1 MGILEY
7 GAKFCAKKL
16 DEMDRT
22 QRYPI
27 AVPSP
32 EIVLHTD
39 LPYCSGGDP
48 AHRLDLCYPAKGGD
62 FPLVIDIHGGG
73 LIYGTKA
80 LNRDLRFTWQSRAL
94 RWPALITGWCRKLVS
109 MDKFG
114 IYLLAFVG

>member
-80 LNRDLRFTWQSRAL
+80 LNRDFTLHLAD
-94 RWPALITGWCRKLVS
+94 LITGWCRKLVS

-114 IYLLAFVG
+114 IYVLAFVG

>member
-39 LPYCSGGDP
+39 LPYPRGRPDLWDEGAQPRFYASLGRAGLCGGQP
-48 AHRLDLCYPAKGGD
+48 
-62 FPLVIDIHGGG
+62 
-73 LIYGTKA
+73 
-80 LNRDLRFTWQSRAL
+80 
-94 RWPALITGWCRKLVS
+94 
-109 MDKFG
+109 
-114 IYLLAFVG
+114 

>member
-48 AHRLDLCYPAKGGD
+48 H
-62 FPLVIDIHGGG
+62 
-73 LIYGTKA
+73 
-80 LNRDLRFTWQSRAL
+80 
-94 RWPALITGWCRKLVS
+94 TGWISAIPQRAEI
-109 MDKFG
+109 FRW
-114 IYLLAFVG
+114 